1 MDDQSKFKCG
11 CCGQYTIEE
20 EGTMESCSVC
30 GWMQDPYQEEYKD
43 KTGGAN
49 LMSLNEARKA
59 YREGR
64 QVR

>member
-20 EGTMESCSVC
+20 EGTMESCLVC

-64 QVR
+64 QVS